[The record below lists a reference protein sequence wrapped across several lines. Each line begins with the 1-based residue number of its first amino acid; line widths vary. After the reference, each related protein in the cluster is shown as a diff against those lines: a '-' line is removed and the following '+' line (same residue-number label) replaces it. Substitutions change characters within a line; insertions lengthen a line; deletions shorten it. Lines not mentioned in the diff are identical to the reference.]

1 MGKVVFLDID
11 GTLIDFHQH
20 MQRERSLPCRRRETT
35 DIK

>member
-11 GTLIDFHQH
+11 GTLIDFTSIC
-20 MQRERSLPCRRRETT
+20 QRERSLPCRRRETT